1 VTTEPHATE
10 PSSPDLADSARAA
23 GAQKLP
29 DQEERLGANYY
40 KLMAAS
46 TISNLG
52 DGIGVIAYPWLAS
65 AVTRNPILIAGV
77 AAAQRLPWLLF
88 TLPAGV
94 ITDRNDRR
102 RLMVGSNVVR
112 AFLTLGV
119 AAAVMLRQ
127 DSLPSPD
134 EAAAGEV
141 VGTDVGLYLVIVA
154 ATMLL
159 GMAEV
164 LYDNSAQT
172 FMPAIVSQPN
182 LEKANGRLWSV
193 EMVANQFLGPPLAGV
208 VLLVAFSLPFY
219 IDAATFAVSAA
230 LIAAIAT
237 TPRVRARPPAGSGSG
252 DKEVG
257 VGWVGEAKEGFAWL
271 WRHPL
276 LRPLAISLGLFN
288 LLGNGV
294 FAVLVLFAQE
304 VLDTSSTEFA
314 VLMTGGAVG
323 GVVGGWS
330 AARLA
335 RLFGDGPS
343 LWIAVAVNG
352 AMTTAAGLVSQWP
365 IVWVT
370 FAVSTVFA
378 VLWNVITVSFRQT
391 VIPDDL
397 LGRVNS
403 VYRLFGWG
411 MIPIGAIVG
420 GLIVTVSESFGGGRE
435 LSLRMPFLVLGLAHV
450 LLLAY
455 AAPRLTSAKFAAARI
470 EAGAEPT

>member
-1 VTTEPHATE
+1 MTATE
-10 PSSPDLADSARAA
+10 ATK
-23 GAQKLP
+23 GA
-29 DQEERLGANYY
+29 EGREGLGLNYY

-94 ITDRNDRR
+94 ITDRSDRR
-102 RLMVGSNVVR
+102 RLMIGSNIVR
-112 AFLTLGV
+112 AVLTFAV
-119 AAAVMLRQ
+119 AVAVMARQ
-127 DSLPSPD
+127 DSLPTA
-134 EAAAGEV
+134 EQAAAGSV
-141 VGTDVGLYLVIVA
+141 DGQAISTDLGLYLVIVV
-154 ATMLL
+154 ATLLL

-172 FMPAIVSQPN
+172 FMPAIVSQSN

-193 EMVANQFLGPPLAGV
+193 EMVANQFLGPPVAG
-208 VLLVAFSLPFY
+208 LLLVVAFSLPFY
-219 IDAATFAVSAA
+219 VDAGTFAVSAA
-230 LIAAIAT
+230 LIAMISTARRT
-237 TPRVRARPPAGSGSG
+237 RPPATAGAAPS
-252 DKEVG
+252 
-257 VGWVGEAKEGFAWL
+257 WVAEAKEGFVWL

-276 LRPLAISLGLFN
+276 LRPMAIALGLFN
-288 LLGNGV
+288 ALGSGV
-294 FAVLVLFAQE
+294 FAVMVLFAQE

-314 VLMTGGAVG
+314 LLMTAGAFG
-323 GVVGGWS
+323 GVIGGWS
-330 AARLA
+330 ASRLA
-335 RLFGDGPS
+335 RRLGDGPS
-343 LWIAVAVNG
+343 LWISILVNG
-352 AMTTAAGLVSQWP
+352 LMTGVAGLVSQWP

-411 MIPIGAIVG
+411 MIPIGALIG
-420 GLIVTVSESFGGGRE
+420 GLIVTVTEGLGGDRE
-435 LSLRMPFLVLGLAHV
+435 MALRMPFWVLGVGHLG
-450 LLLAY
+450 LLAY
-455 AAPRLTSAKFAAARI
+455 AAPRLTSARFAAARI

>member
-1 VTTEPHATE
+1 MTGTEI
-10 PSSPDLADSARAA
+10 
-23 GAQKLP
+23 AQERLGK
-29 DQEERLGANYY
+29 RLGANYY

-46 TISNLG
+46 AISNLG

-134 EAAAGEV
+134 QAAAGEV
-141 VGTDVGLYLVIVA
+141 VGTNVSLYLVIVV

-193 EMVANQFLGPPLAGV
+193 EMVANQFLGPPLAGLL
-208 VLLVAFSLPFY
+208 LLVAFSLPFY

-230 LIAAIAT
+230 LIAAIAA
-237 TPRVRARPPAGSGSG
+237 TPRVRAKPVSGTG
-252 DKEVG
+252 DAAVG
-257 VGWVGEAKEGFAWL
+257 AGWVGEAKEGFIWL

-294 FAVLVLFAQE
+294 FAVMVLFAQE
-304 VLDTSSTEFA
+304 VLETSSTEFA
-314 VLMTGGAVG
+314 LLMTAGAVG
-323 GVVGGWS
+323 GVIGGWS

-335 RLFGDGPS
+335 RTFGDGPS

-352 AMTTAAGLVSQWP
+352 TMTVVAGLVSEWP

-391 VIPDDL
+391 VIPDEL

-420 GLIVTVSESFGGGRE
+420 GLIVTVSESVGGDRE
-435 LSLRMPFLVLGLAHV
+435 LSLRMPFLVLGFAHV

-470 EAGAEPT
+470 EARAEPT

>member
-1 VTTEPHATE
+1 MTTTELVQ
-10 PSSPDLADSARAA
+10 D
-23 GAQKLP
+23 
-29 DQEERLGANYY
+29 RLGANYY

-65 AVTRNPILIAGV
+65 AVTRNPVLIAAV

-112 AFLTLGV
+112 AFLTVGV
-119 AAAVMLRQ
+119 AATVMLRQ

-141 VGTDVGLYLVIVA
+141 VGTDVGLYLVIIA

-208 VLLVAFSLPFY
+208 LLLVAFSLPFY

-230 LIAAIAT
+230 LISAIAT
-237 TPRVRARPPAGSGSG
+237 TPRVRAKPAADLTS
-252 DKEVG
+252 
-257 VGWVGEAKEGFAWL
+257 GWVGEAKEGFVWL
-271 WRHPL
+271 WHHPL

-304 VLDTSSTEFA
+304 VLATSSTEFA
-314 VLMTGGAVG
+314 LLMTGGAVG
-323 GVVGGWS
+323 GVIGGWS

-335 RLFGDGPS
+335 RMFGDGPS

-352 AMTTAAGLVSQWP
+352 VMTTVAGLVSLWP

-435 LSLRMPFLVLGLAHV
+435 LSLRMPFLVLGLGHI

>member
-1 VTTEPHATE
+1 MTEISTPE
-10 PSSPDLADSARAA
+10 VGPKP
-23 GAQKLP
+23 
-29 DQEERLGANYY
+29 ERNLGANYY

-46 TISNLG
+46 AISNLG

-94 ITDRNDRR
+94 ITDRGDRR
-102 RLMVGSNVVR
+102 RLMVGANVVR
-112 AFLTLGV
+112 AVLTFGV

-127 DSLPSPD
+127 GSLPSPD

-193 EMVANQFLGPPLAGV
+193 EMVANQFLGPPLAGLL
-208 VLLVAFSLPFY
+208 LLVAFSLPFY
-219 IDAATFAVSAA
+219 VDAATFAVSAA
-230 LIAAIAT
+230 LIAVIAT
-237 TPRVRARPPAGSGSG
+237 PRRVRSRSTGQV
-252 DKEVG
+252 ET
-257 VGWVGEAKEGFAWL
+257 GWVEEAKEGFVWL

-276 LRPLAISLGLFN
+276 LRPLAISLGVFN
-288 LLGNGV
+288 LLGNGI
-294 FAVLVLFAQE
+294 FAVMVLFAQE
-304 VLDTSSTEFA
+304 VLETSSTEFA
-314 VLMTGGAVG
+314 LLMTAGAFG
-323 GVVGGWS
+323 GVIGGWA

-343 LWIAVAVNG
+343 LWISVLVNG
-352 AMTTAAGLVSQWP
+352 SMTTVAGLVSQWP

-370 FAVSTVFA
+370 FAISTVFA

-391 VIPDDL
+391 VIPDEL

-411 MIPIGAIVG
+411 MIPIGALIG
-420 GLIVTVSESFGGGRE
+420 GLIVTIGESMGGSRE
-435 LSLRMPFLVLGLAHV
+435 LSLRLPFLVLGFSHL

-470 EAGAEPT
+470 EAGAEAT

>member
-1 VTTEPHATE
+1 MTTPEVA
-10 PSSPDLADSARAA
+10 PDRL
-23 GAQKLP
+23 GK
-29 DQEERLGANYY
+29 RLGANYY

-65 AVTRNPILIAGV
+65 AVTRSPILIAGV

-141 VGTDVGLYLVIVA
+141 VGTNVGLYLLIVV
-154 ATMLL
+154 ATVLL

-172 FMPAIVSQPN
+172 FMPAIVSRPN

-208 VLLVAFSLPFY
+208 LLLLAFSLPFY

-230 LIAAIAT
+230 LIAAIAA
-237 TPRVRARPPAGSGSG
+237 TPRVRAKPAAAADSDSGADAGSGTMTSG
-252 DKEVG
+252 
-257 VGWVGEAKEGFAWL
+257 WAGEAKEGFVWL

-294 FAVLVLFAQE
+294 FAVMVLFAQE
-304 VLDTSSTEFA
+304 VLQTGSTEFA
-314 VLMTGGAVG
+314 LLMTGGAAG
-323 GVVGGWS
+323 GVIGGW
-330 AARLA
+330 AASSLA
-335 RLFGDGPS
+335 DRFGDGPS

-352 AMTTAAGLVSQWP
+352 AMTVVAGLVSQWP
-365 IVWVT
+365 IVWLT

-391 VIPDDL
+391 VIPDEL

-420 GLIVTVSESFGGGRE
+420 GLIVTVSESLGGGRE
-435 LSLRMPFLVLGLAHV
+435 LSLRMPFLVLGFAH
-450 LLLAY
+450 LLLLGY

-470 EAGAEPT
+470 EARAEPT